1 MKKNLFSFH
10 RSKVRM
16 LKGSKGVWLFLIMFW
31 MINTAASAAGIEI
44 KGTVTDSK
52 GEPLPGVNIVEL
64 GVKKNNGTIT
74 DLNGKYTITV
84 ESQKS
89 VLQYTF
95 IGYKTTE
102 VTVGNR
108 KTINVSLKDDTQSLD
123 EVVVIGYGTMRKKD
137 LSGAVSSIKSDDL
150 MLGNPTSISQA
161 LQGKLAG
168 VQVNQSDGAPGS
180 GVSITIRGAN
190 SFSTNSQPLYIVDGI
205 PFEVGDTPSSKA
217 NEGNNSTTNPLSLIN
232 PNDIESIDI
241 LKDASATA
249 IYGSR
254 GANGVVLITT
264 KRGRAGDAKVEFSA
278 NFGLS
283 KIAKMVKMLDAYT
296 YANYVNEG
304 VINGAA
310 YDNLPY
316 SYLPYRGKWNYRR
329 DENDKIVPNSGKYYA
344 SPEDYLNPGYRED
357 EYGNKEWVEGTNWMD
372 EILQDALTQE
382 YNLSVSGGNE
392 KSNYAF

>member
-1 MKKNLFSFH
+1 MVTYIGYL
-10 RSKVRM
+10 
-16 LKGSKGVWLFLIMFW
+16 
-31 MINTAASAAGIEI
+31 TQEI
-44 KGTVTDSK
+44 KVGKQSVI
-52 GEPLPGVNIVEL
+52 NIVM
-64 GVKKNNGTIT
+64 
-74 DLNGKYTITV
+74 
-84 ESQKS
+84 
-89 VLQYTF
+89 
-95 IGYKTTE
+95 
-102 VTVGNR
+102 
-108 KTINVSLKDDTQSLD
+108 KDDTQSLD

-137 LSGAVSSIKSDDL
+137 LSGAVASIKSDDL

-329 DENDKIVPNSGKYYA
+329 ERTIKSFPIPVNTMLHRKIISIRVIAK
-344 SPEDYLNPGYRED
+344 
-357 EYGNKEWVEGTNWMD
+357 TNTA
-372 EILQDALTQE
+372 IK
-382 YNLSVSGGNE
+382 NG
-392 KSNYAF
+392 

>member
-1 MKKNLFSFH
+1 MKKNLFSFP

-64 GVKKNNGTIT
+64 GVKKNNGTIS

-137 LSGAVSSIKSDDL
+137 LSGAVASIKSDDL

-316 SYLPYRGKWNYRR
+316 SYLP
-329 DENDKIVPNSGKYYA
+329 
-344 SPEDYLNPGYRED
+344 
-357 EYGNKEWVEGTNWMD
+357 
-372 EILQDALTQE
+372 
-382 YNLSVSGGNE
+382 
-392 KSNYAF
+392 